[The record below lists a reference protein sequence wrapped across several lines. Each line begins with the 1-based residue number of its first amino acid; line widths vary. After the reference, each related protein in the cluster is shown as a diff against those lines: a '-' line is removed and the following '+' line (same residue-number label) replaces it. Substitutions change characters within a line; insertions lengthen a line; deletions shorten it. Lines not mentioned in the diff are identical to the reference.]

1 MIQINVEIDE
11 QLKQYEFPTSWS
23 DITMEQFSSLYTID
37 KELHQGLFYTLEVI
51 HKLTGIDREIIEQID
66 YDDYTKLIKCL
77 SFVYETIEENKKESI
92 VVDGE
97 EYFLYTEFNK
107 YSAGEVISIETI
119 IQSVDGDIKQVM
131 TKLLCVFLRKKK
143 DNGKLESYKSH
154 FMSREESF
162 KKIKISEVNH
172 IFNFFLTGR
181 DSSQNN
187 MKDSSKNH

>member
-66 YDDYTKLIKCL
+66 YDDYTKLIKSL
-77 SFVYETIEENKKESI
+77 SFVYEPIEENKKESI